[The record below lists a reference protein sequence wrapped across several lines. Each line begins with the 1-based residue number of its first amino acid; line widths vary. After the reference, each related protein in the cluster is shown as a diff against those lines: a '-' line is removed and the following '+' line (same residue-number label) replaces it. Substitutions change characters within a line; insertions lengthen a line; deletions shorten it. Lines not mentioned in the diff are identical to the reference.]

1 MIKLMELIA
10 GKFDLKETL
19 ELLEVIFK
27 HYRVKPK
34 VRWDNS
40 TSRFANYTVE
50 NNTMYVS
57 KKLNKDPKEFLHT
70 ILHEIKHAIDAKKM
84 GKKKFI
90 QAYETEQN
98 MIAQGYKKGK
108 HDPYSDNEF
117 EEAAEKFAK
126 KELGKWKKALT
137 KSKQM
142 RF

>member
-40 TSRFANYTVE
+40 TKRFANYEVE
-50 NNTMYVS
+50 INTMYVS

-84 GKKKFI
+84 GKNRYEK
-90 QAYETEQN
+90 AYQLAGD
-98 MIAQGYKKGK
+98 IAVNKGK
-108 HDPYSDNEF
+108 DFHDDNKF
-117 EEAAEKFAK
+117 EEIAEKWAI
-126 KELGKWKKALT
+126 KEYSKWKNK
-137 KSKQM
+137 
-142 RF
+142 F